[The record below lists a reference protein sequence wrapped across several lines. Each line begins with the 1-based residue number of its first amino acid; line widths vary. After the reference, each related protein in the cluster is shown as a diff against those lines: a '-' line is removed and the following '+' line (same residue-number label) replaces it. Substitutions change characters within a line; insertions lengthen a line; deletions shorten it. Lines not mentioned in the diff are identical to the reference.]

1 MEFLSM
7 SHTRTSTLHI
17 SPRIGD
23 VFVTNIRAPLF
34 TLVAD
39 TSPGA
44 HDTLM
49 AACDPL
55 RYKELGADDWETHG
69 SCAENLVAALHE
81 LNQKVGLKG
90 RNAIGSDVA
99 VNRVPD
105 PLNLFVNIPRTVD
118 GALSFAPPEGQRGDY
133 AKFRA
138 ERDVVVVMSACPQ
151 DITAVNN
158 KRPMVAHFVVESPS
172 EADRKM
178 AEQRDK
184 EAQEIIEKARKRTAA
199 EKEKSARPTTD
210 ESGRHSSPT
219 PTQAQRPDSF
229 ARPKQPAPKPGRAK
243 PKKLD
248 RRASSA
254 SSTPKS

>member
-1 MEFLSM
+1 M
-7 SHTRTSTLHI
+7 SHTRASTLHI

-39 TSPGA
+39 TSPGV
-44 HDTLM
+44 HDTFM

-55 RYKELGADDWETHG
+55 RYKELGSSDWETHG

-81 LNQKVGLKG
+81 LNKKVGLKG
-90 RNAIGSDVA
+90 HNAVGSDVS

-105 PLNLFVNIPRTVD
+105 PLNLFANVPMVD
-118 GALSFAPPEGQRGDY
+118 GELSFNSPKGKRGDY

-151 DITAVNN
+151 DITDINN
-158 KRPMVAHFVVESPS
+158 KRPMVAHFIVESPS
-172 EADRKM
+172 EADRKA

-184 EAQEIIEKARKRTAA
+184 EAQAIIEKARKRTEA
-199 EKEKSARPTTD
+199 EQERAET
-210 ESGRHSSPT
+210 
-219 PTQAQRPDSF
+219 
-229 ARPKQPAPKPGRAK
+229 RPKQPAPKPGRSR
-243 PKKLD
+243 PKKLG

-254 SSTPKS
+254 SSAPRT